1 MTVEEEGGARVY
13 VTRILLEDIKG
24 FSGQRSVDL
33 TLPGR
38 SGWIVLAGRNSSGK
52 STLLQAVALALGGP
66 DVARGLNPDF
76 SGWLARRAPGGVA
89 AVEVERQPDADV
101 FVEPDTRSEGRMLL
115 GLEWTR
121 SSSRSAQRLQNL
133 EMRPLLGVVS
143 AAGSGPWAS
152 NPQGWFCAGYGPFR
166 RLTGAAGSSHSRDSS
181 APPGPTTTLFR
192 EDASLAESVAW
203 AVDLH
208 HRKLEESQ
216 AAWERREAL
225 RGAQEPLSEEDPEQ
239 VAGPLLDTVLA
250 LLRDGLLPGR
260 YQVRGVSADGLW
272 VSERDVKRE
281 EPFPLREMSDGYR
294 TVAALVLDIVRQ
306 LHAAYGRLSTGLT
319 PEGGTAVLE
328 PGVVLID
335 EVDAHLHVTWQ
346 RKIGDWLR
354 IHFPNIQFIVTSHSP
369 YICQAADE
377 DALIRLPGPEED
389 QPPAVVSQDLYRR
402 VVYGSAD
409 DAALSELFGLE
420 TPFSSRA
427 EEQRQ
432 RLVELE
438 RKVYA
443 RTASD
448 KEKAEYKALSRLLTS
463 SLQTRVAEVAARLE
477 EDR

>member
-1 MTVEEEGGARVY
+1 MY
-13 VTRILLEDIKG
+13 VTRVQLRNIKG
-24 FSGQRSVDL
+24 FSRKRAVDL
-33 TLPGR
+33 ELPGR

-52 STLLQAVALALGGP
+52 STLLQAVALALAGP
-66 DVARGLNPDF
+66 DAARELSPDF
-76 SGWLARRAPGGVA
+76 SGWLTRHARAGQV
-89 AVEVERQPDADV
+89 AVEVECQPNADV
-101 FVEPDTRSEGRMLL
+101 FGGGKRKPAGGDRLLL

-121 SSSRSAQRLQNL
+121 SSSRSAQRLQRL
-133 EMRPLLGVVS
+133 EMSSLEGYGM
-143 AAGSGPWAS
+143 AAWDGPWAP

-166 RLTGAAGSSHSRDSS
+166 RLTGGASS
-181 APPGPTTTLFR
+181 APPGPTATLFR

-208 HRKLEESQ
+208 HRKL
-216 AAWERREAL
+216 
-225 RGAQEPLSEEDPEQ
+225 QEEEDLRQMEEGQ
-239 VAGPLLDTVLA
+239 QQERVVGPLLDTVLA

-260 YQVRGVSADGLW
+260 YQVRRITADGLW
-272 VSERDVKRE
+272 VSELGVAAKSQ
-281 EPFPLREMSDGYR
+281 FPLREMSDGYR
-294 TVAALVLDIVRQ
+294 TVAALALDIVRQ
-306 LHAAYGRLSTGLT
+306 MYAAYGRLKTGPT
-319 PEGGTAVLE
+319 ASGGTAVLE

-354 IHFPNIQFIVTSHSP
+354 AHFPNIQFIVTSHSP

-377 DALIRLPGPEED
+377 GALIRLPGPDED
-389 QPPAVVSQDLYRR
+389 RAPAVVSEDLYRR

-427 EEQRQ
+427 EQQRQ
-432 RLVELE
+432 RLVQLE
-438 RKVYA
+438 RKVYD
-443 RTASD
+443 RTATG
-448 KEKAEYKALSRLLTS
+448 EERAEYKELSRLLTS

>member
-1 MTVEEEGGARVY
+1 VY
-13 VTRILLEDIKG
+13 VTRIQLRNIKG
-24 FSGQRSVDL
+24 FSRKRAVDL
-33 TLPGR
+33 ELPGR

-52 STLLQAVALALGGP
+52 STLLQAVALALAGP
-66 DVARGLNPDF
+66 DAARGLSPDF
-76 SGWLARRAPGGVA
+76 SGWLTRRAQAGQV
-89 AVEVERQPDADV
+89 AVEVECQPNADV
-101 FVEPDTRSEGRMLL
+101 FGGGRRSRRGDRLLL

-121 SSSRSAQRLQNL
+121 SSSRSAQRLQRL
-133 EMRPLLGVVS
+133 EMASLEGYGE
-143 AAGSGPWAS
+143 AAWDGPWAP

-166 RLTGAAGSSHSRDSS
+166 RLTGGAISAHSRDSV
-181 APPGPTTTLFR
+181 PPGPTTTLFR

-208 HRKLEESQ
+208 HRKLEEEQ
-216 AAWERREAL
+216 AL
-225 RGAQEPLSEEDPEQ
+225 REGEKRNQ

-260 YQVRGVSADGLW
+260 YQVRRITADGLW
-272 VSERDVKRE
+272 VSELGVAAKNQ
-281 EPFPLREMSDGYR
+281 FPLREMSDGYR

-306 LHAAYGRLSTGLT
+306 LHAAYGSLTTGPT
-319 PEGGTAVLE
+319 PDGGTAVLE

-346 RKIGDWLR
+346 RMIGDWLR
-354 IHFPNIQFIVTSHSP
+354 AHFPNIQFIVTSHSP

-377 DALIRLPGPEED
+377 GSLIRLPGPDED
-389 QPPAVVSQDLYRR
+389 HPPAVVAEDLYRR
-402 VVYGSAD
+402 VVYGTAD

-427 EEQRQ
+427 EQQRR
-432 RLVELE
+432 RLVKLE
-438 RKVYA
+438 RKVYHG
-443 RTASD
+443 TASSQ
-448 KEKAEYKALSRLLTS
+448 EKTEYKELSRLLTS

>member
-1 MTVEEEGGARVY
+1 MY
-13 VTRILLEDIKG
+13 VTRIQLGNIKG
-24 FSGQRSVDL
+24 FSKKRAVDL
-33 TLPGR
+33 ELPGR

-76 SGWLARRAPGGVA
+76 SGWLTRRAPVGRV
-89 AVEVERQPDADV
+89 AVEVEHQPNADV
-101 FVEPDTRSEGRMLL
+101 FFRKGTRSADRLLL
-115 GLEWTR
+115 GLEWAR
-121 SSSRSAQRLQNL
+121 SSSKSAQRLQRL
-133 EMRPLLGVVS
+133 EMAPLDGVLT
-143 AAGSGPWAS
+143 AAWFGPWAP

-166 RLTGAAGSSHSRDSS
+166 RLSGGAGSSHSRDSV
-181 APPGPTTTLFR
+181 PPGPTTTLFR
-192 EDASLAESVAW
+192 EDASLAESVTW

-208 HRKLEESQ
+208 HRKLEEEQ
-216 AAWERREAL
+216 AL
-225 RGAQEPLSEEDPEQ
+225 REGEERER

-260 YQVRGVSADGLW
+260 YQVRRITADGLW
-272 VSERDVKRE
+272 VSERDSKTAHH
-281 EPFPLREMSDGYR
+281 FALREMSDGYR

-306 LHAAYGRLSTGLT
+306 LHAAYGRLSTGPT
-319 PEGGTAVLE
+319 PDGGTAVLQ

-346 RKIGDWLR
+346 RMIGDWLR
-354 IHFPNIQFIVTSHSP
+354 THFPNVQFIVTSHSP

-377 DALIRLPGPEED
+377 GALIRLPGPEED
-389 QPPAVVSQDLYRR
+389 QPPVVVAEDLYRR
-402 VVYGSAD
+402 VVYGTAD

-427 EEQRQ
+427 EQQRQ

-443 RTASD
+443 RTATD
-448 KEKAEYKALSRLLTS
+448 QEKVEYKALSQLLTS

-477 EDR
+477 KDR